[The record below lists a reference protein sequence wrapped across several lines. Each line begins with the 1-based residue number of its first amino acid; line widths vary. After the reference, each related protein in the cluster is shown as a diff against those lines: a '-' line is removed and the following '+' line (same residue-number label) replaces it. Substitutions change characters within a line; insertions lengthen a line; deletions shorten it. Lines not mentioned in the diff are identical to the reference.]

1 MFIKKLF
8 VEDNFHPELIEAVG
22 QRLENGTYSDA
33 ILAGIRYLT
42 DTLRRV
48 GGVQGDGAQL
58 VGQVLGGNAPVF
70 ALNKLT
76 TASEKDEQK
85 GVEQLMRGVYIGI
98 RNPRTHEAME
108 DTEDYAL
115 RVLILVDLCLQYLD
129 REAQEFDVIS
139 FVNRIYEPHFVA
151 SSDYAQ
157 ALVADIPPHQIFSVF
172 IEAFERRAEGEV
184 DKIRYAFA
192 ALYQVM
198 SSNDLQSA
206 AQAIGGA
213 LRGEAELTSIANLFR
228 LLKPESWKFLQGD
241 VRMRM
246 ENIIIDA
253 CQKGTYDVHRS
264 LSKHGIGSWG
274 NRFGRYFDRKAD
286 LAQVLVTKLDVSWY
300 TQNFVG
306 KYYMY
311 TLPALIGQGKVEEIA
326 QGLAYAAI
334 GNKAIVVRTKLLEV
348 ASNYP
353 DPWKDALKVAV
364 QERKENDP
372 GYADKLLLS
381 LG

>member
-1 MFIKKLF
+1 MFSKNLF
-8 VEDNFHPELIEAVG
+8 TEDNFHPELIEAVG
-22 QRLENGTYSDA
+22 QRLENGAYSDA
-33 ILAGIRYLT
+33 ILSGIRYLT

-58 VGQVLGGNAPVF
+58 VGQVLGGNTPF
-70 ALNKLT
+70 FSLNKLAT
-76 TASEKDEQK
+76 VSEKDEQK
-85 GVEQLMRGVYIGI
+85 GVEQLMRGVYVGI
-98 RNPRTHEAME
+98 RNPRTHEVME

-129 REAQEFDVIS
+129 REVQEFDVIA

-151 SSDYAQ
+151 SSEYAQ
-157 ALVADIPPHQIFSVF
+157 ALVADIPPNQILPVF
-172 IEAFERRAEGEV
+172 LEAFERRAESEV
-184 DKIRYAFA
+184 DKIRYAFV

-198 SSNDLQSA
+198 SSGDLQSA
-206 AQAIGGA
+206 AQVIGVA
-213 LRGEAELTSIANLFR
+213 LRGEAEQTSIANLFR
-228 LLKPESWKFLQGD
+228 LLKPESWKLLQCD

-246 ENIIIDA
+246 ENLIIDA
-253 CQKGTYDVHRS
+253 CQNGTYDVHS
-264 LSKHGIGSWG
+264 SIVKHGVGSWG
-274 NRFGRYFDRKAD
+274 NKFGRYFDRKAD
-286 LAQVLVTKLDVSWY
+286 LGQVLVAKLDVSWY

-311 TLPALIGQGKVEEIA
+311 TLPALIGPGKVEEVA

-334 GNKAIVVRTKLLEV
+334 GNKAKVVRTKLLEV

-364 QERKENDP
+364 QERKDNDP
-372 GYADKLLLS
+372 AYADKLLSNLE
-381 LG
+381 